1 MSRAEYGRDQAAD
14 GKRQGQDLGDAPP
27 AGCSGVSCTSTL
39 STTSWCRFPATA
51 WRSSRIPTTK
61 SIYKD
66 YTEGDVVPGRVF
78 FTEKGGVETAYNVG
92 KEPFYE
98 IVIELKE

>member
-1 MSRAEYGRDQAAD
+1 MAVE
-14 GKRQGQDLGDAPP
+14 PH
-27 AGCSGVSCTSTL
+27 
-39 STTSWCRFPATA
+39 
-51 WRSSRIPTTK
+51 PTTK

-66 YTEGDVVPGRVF
+66 YTEGDVVPGKVF